1 MKKIVVG
8 TTPKI
13 RWKFSNVNVS
23 DIVIATMT
31 FKKYNTNVIVKDIG
45 SAVIGDNEITYTLS
59 QTETLRIGVG
69 KCECMLNWVTANG
82 IRGTS
87 NLLRVE
93 GVKNHINEVL

>member
-31 FKKYNTNVIVKDIG
+31 VKKYDVVIITKTID
-45 SAVIGDNEITYTLS
+45 SATISDNEIIYTLS
-59 QTETLRIGVG
+59 QSETLKIGIG
-69 KCECMLNWVTANG
+69 THEIMLNWVTTDG
-82 IRGTS
+82 VRGTG
-87 NLLRVE
+87 NLLKIE
-93 GVKNHINEVL
+93 GVRNHINEVL